1 MGLRLKTFNMSNNI
15 RGIVE
20 DRVSAYL
27 SANITGVTIH
37 KGITDEDRVVPIIIC
52 HASDSNKPSAFGAG
66 NLGNYRVT
74 LKVYIYSSADDD
86 TLATHRTRVTNVL
99 ALLAQGDGLKNYWGA
114 EVTYGKLYALWI
126 ESDSEGMSQR
136 RYGNAITFTLNCCMP
151 TQS

>member
-1 MGLRLKTFNMSNNI
+1 MSNII

-20 DRVSAYL
+20 DRISAYL

-37 KGITDEDRVVPIIIC
+37 KGVTDEERVVPIIIC
-52 HASDSNKPSAFGAG
+52 HASDSNKPSAFDAD

-74 LKVYIYSSADDD
+74 LKVYVYSSADDD
-86 TLATHRTRVTNVL
+86 TLETHRSRVSNVIGNL
-99 ALLAQGDGLKNYWGA
+99 ANTTALGSFWGPQT
-114 EVTYGKLYALWI
+114 TYGKLYKLWI

-136 RYGNAITFTLNCCMP
+136 RYGNAITFTVYCCMP